1 MKASWWERLPE
12 GETESC
18 SDEWGHAHKYLIQFK
33 DLIKLGLKSNPIPA
47 RDTGRAETYL
57 VCTRTQEKGAVTPQE
72 TDPDLP
78 MSVQESLVEAW
89 VSRGLLQGW
98 GQ

>member
-1 MKASWWERLPE
+1 MEKEKRLMEASWWGRLPE
-12 GETESC
+12 GETEYC

-57 VCTRTQEKGAVTPQE
+57 VCTRTQGPYR
-72 TDPDLP
+72 D
-78 MSVQESLVEAW
+78 
-89 VSRGLLQGW
+89 
-98 GQ
+98 